1 MALMAST
8 AARAQLPQ
16 PVIREITAI
25 PGVAVDEAI
34 QMPNGRVVLYTVR
47 DSIFAWDIRTRHAAL
62 VTVGF
67 DGELTISRAGDRIAY
82 ASPSGTSDMINVLSI
97 DPGSGAA
104 RGTAQRVSALTGDY
118 PRFSPDGKQIAFAA
132 DRDSRHI
139 LDLVVV
145 PTSGG
150 PPRLLT
156 HFDKTIWNLTWS
168 ADARW
173 IFLKLG
179 GRGDTASAMK
189 RVPVEGGPG
198 ETVIDVPSSQF
209 AALMSGDVAF
219 YRSDVD
225 AEVDGR
231 LAFRTAAGARGELS
245 IPANAVPVG
254 DDWSAHAL
262 LKRRSTSFT
271 TSLAELTTGAV
282 QNLPPTT
289 RLAYGGTAWS
299 HDGSRLA
306 LVDSSS
312 GHYQIALA
320 SGTGILSP
328 ALPVSVRPGTA
339 SMEWSPDGTL
349 LAYYSAIGSP
359 AIAVLD
365 PASGVAKTLFSAAD
379 ASFLQLAWR
388 ADGLSLIVVK
398 LIRDPERPRWEV
410 YQVDLNGS
418 ARKVR
423 EIARGRYCCV
433 MFLHS
438 ELLQVGADRN
448 GSVSNEYDLMSSTG
462 TDVLTLL
469 GGNGRGGPA
478 GISPDG
484 QWLVFQLRFKGNT
497 RVTAIEVISTKGQGS
512 RIIPLPFTG
521 MRGFEGVVFHP
532 DGRHVVLV
540 GKSPGDSIPKV
551 FLVPLDGSAVRTL
564 AALRADALSGRVEV
578 SPDGKTVIYVAESV
592 PTTTIYE
599 LDLPSL
605 RRVVR
610 N

>member
-1 MALMAST
+1 MGLMAST
-8 AARAQLPQ
+8 TARAQLPQ
-16 PVIREITAI
+16 PVIREITTI
-25 PGVAVDEAI
+25 PGVSVDEAI
-34 QMPNGRVVLYTVR
+34 EMPNGRVVLYTVR
-47 DSIFAWDIRTRHAAL
+47 DSIFAWDIRSRHAAL

-97 DPGSGAA
+97 DPSSGAA

-132 DRDSRHI
+132 DRGSRHI

-168 ADARW
+168 ADAKW

-179 GRGDTASAMK
+179 GRGDTASAMM

-209 AALMSGDVAF
+209 AALMAEDVAF
-219 YRSDVD
+219 YRSNVD

-231 LAFRTAAGARGELS
+231 LAFRTTAGTRGELS

-271 TSLAELTTGAV
+271 ASLVELTTGAV
-282 QNLPPTT
+282 RNLPPTA

-299 HDGSRLA
+299 RDGSRLA
-306 LVDSSS
+306 LVDSSN
-312 GHYQIALA
+312 GPFQIALA
-320 SGTGILSP
+320 SGAGILSS
-328 ALPVSVRPGTA
+328 ALLVSVRPGRT

-349 LAYYSAIGSP
+349 LAYYSAIGTP

-365 PASGVAKTLFSAAD
+365 PASGVVKTLFSAAD
-379 ASFLQLAWR
+379 ASLLQLAWR
-388 ADGLSLIVVK
+388 PDGLSLMVVK
-398 LIRDPERPRWEV
+398 LIRDPQRPRWEV
-410 YQVDLNGS
+410 YQVDLHGS
-418 ARKVR
+418 AQKVR
-423 EIARGRYCCV
+423 DIARGRYCCLT
-433 MFLHS
+433 FLHS
-438 ELLQVGADRN
+438 ELLLVGAD
-448 GSVSNEYDLMSSTG
+448 GDVSNEYDLMSSTG

-469 GGNGRGGPA
+469 GGNGRGGFA

-484 QWLVFQLRFKGNT
+484 QWLVFQLRFRGQT
-497 RVTAIEVISTKGQGS
+497 HVTAIEVISTKGQGS

-532 DGRHVVLV
+532 DGRHVLLV
-540 GKSPGDSIPKV
+540 GKSPGDSTPKI
-551 FLVPLDGSAVRTL
+551 FLVPLDGSTVRTL
-564 AALRADALSGRVEV
+564 ATLRADALSGRVDV
-578 SPDGKTVIYVAESV
+578 SPDGKTVLYVAESV

-605 RRVVR
+605 RRLVR